1 MLESRPM
8 KKRRLFV
15 PLLAST
21 ILVSATLA
29 AGQAAAPLI
38 IEITAEPN
46 HHLLF
51 ENQYVRVF
59 KIDLAPHAA
68 MLLHHHR
75 HDYIFVVLGASS
87 IENDIVGQ
95 APFLR
100 KFQEGES
107 VFVPGPFAH
116 TATNLSDKPFQ
127 VIAVEIMKT
136 DPAQLSHEWD
146 EDRGLHILNG
156 GTLDIL
162 FVKDGVR
169 AADLQLNPG
178 GIVPKHHH
186 DGPHVVIA
194 ITDLN
199 LRSDIEGKG
208 AINVQ
213 LKAGEAAWA
222 KGDVTH
228 TVTNAGSQNARL
240 ITLEFP

>member
-1 MLESRPM
+1 MLEFRPM
-8 KKRRLFV
+8 NHRRVLF
-15 PLLAST
+15 P
-21 ILVSATLA
+21 ILVFAILA
-29 AGQAAAPLI
+29 AAQATAPI

-51 ENQYVRVF
+51 ENPYVRAF

-75 HDYIFVVLGASS
+75 HDYIFVVLGPSS

-95 APFLR
+95 APLLR
-100 KFQEGES
+100 KFQEGET
-107 VFVPGPFAH
+107 VFVPGNFAH
-116 TATNLSDKPFQ
+116 TAKNLSDKPFQ
-127 VIAVEIMKT
+127 VIAVELMKT
-136 DPAQLSHEWD
+136 DPAQLSHKWD
-146 EDRGLHILNG
+146 EERGLHILNG
-156 GTLDIL
+156 GILDFL

-178 GIVPKHHH
+178 GVVPKHHH
-186 DGPHVVIA
+186 NGPHVVIA

-199 LRSDIEGKG
+199 LRTDIQGKG
-208 AINVQ
+208 SATVQ
-213 LKAGEAAWA
+213 MKAGEAAWV

-228 TVTNAGSQNARL
+228 SVTNVGSQTARL

>member
-1 MLESRPM
+1 M
-8 KKRRLFV
+8 KQPRILAPLFAV
-15 PLLAST
+15 AILAS
-21 ILVSATLA
+21 ATTA
-29 AGQAAAPLI
+29 AGQVADSSI
-38 IEITAEPN
+38 IEITAEPS

-51 ENQYVRVF
+51 ENPYVRVF

-68 MLLHHHR
+68 MVVHHHR
-75 HDYIFVVLGASS
+75 HDYIFVVLGPSS

-100 KFQEGES
+100 KFQEGET

-116 TATNLSDKPFQ
+116 TAKNLLDKPFQ

-136 DPAQLSHEWD
+136 DPAQLSHKWD
-146 EDRGLHILNG
+146 EERGLHILNG
-156 GTLDIL
+156 GTQDVLY
-162 FVKDGVR
+162 VKDGVR

-178 GIVPKHHH
+178 GVLPRHHH
-186 DGPHVVIA
+186 NGPHVVIA

-199 LRSDIEGKG
+199 LRSDIEGKD
-208 AINVQ
+208 ATNVQ

-228 TVTNAGSQNARL
+228 TVTNVGSQNARL

>member
-1 MLESRPM
+1 M
-8 KKRRLFV
+8 KYRWFFFF
-15 PLLAST
+15 LLAFA
-21 ILVSATLA
+21 VLA
-29 AGQAAAPLI
+29 AAQAAAPI
-38 IEITAEPN
+38 IEITAEPS

-51 ENQYVRVF
+51 GNPYVRAF

-75 HDYIFVVLGASS
+75 HDYIFVVLGPSS

-100 KFQEGES
+100 KFQEGET

-116 TATNLSDKPFQ
+116 TAKNLSDKPFQ
-127 VIAVEIMKT
+127 VIAVEIMEA
-136 DPAQLSHEWD
+136 DPAQLSHKWD

-156 GTLDIL
+156 GTQDIL

-169 AADLQLNPG
+169 AADVQLNPG
-178 GIVPKHHH
+178 GVLPRHHH
-186 DGPHVVIA
+186 NGPHVVIA

-208 AINVQ
+208 ATNVQ

-228 TVTNAGSQNARL
+228 TVTNVGSQNARL

>member
-1 MLESRPM
+1 M
-8 KKRRLFV
+8 KYRGFFL
-15 PLLAST
+15 PLLA
-21 ILVSATLA
+21 LAVLA
-29 AGQAAAPLI
+29 AAQPAAPI
-38 IEITAEPN
+38 IEITAEPS

-51 ENQYVRVF
+51 ENPYVRAF

-75 HDYIFVVLGASS
+75 HDYIFVVLGPSS

-100 KFQEGES
+100 KFQEGET

-116 TATNLSDKPFQ
+116 KAKNLSDKPFQ
-127 VIAVEIMKT
+127 VIAVEIIKT
-136 DPAQLSHEWD
+136 DPAQLSHKWD

-156 GTLDIL
+156 GTRDIL

-169 AADLQLNPG
+169 AADVQLNPG
-178 GIVPKHHH
+178 GVVPKHHH
-186 DGPHVVIA
+186 NGPHLVVA

-199 LRSDIEGKG
+199 LRSDVEGKG
-208 AINVQ
+208 AIRVQ
-213 LKAGEAAWA
+213 LKTGEAAWA
-222 KGDVTH
+222 RGDVTH
-228 TVTNAGSQNARL
+228 TVTNVGSQNARL

>member
-1 MLESRPM
+1 M
-8 KKRRLFV
+8 KHRWLCLL
-15 PLLAST
+15 LLA
-21 ILVSATLA
+21 LAVLA
-29 AGQAAAPLI
+29 AAQAAAPI
-38 IEITAEPN
+38 IEITAEPS

-51 ENQYVRVF
+51 ENPYVRVF

-68 MLLHHHR
+68 MVLHHHR
-75 HDYIFVVLGASS
+75 HDYIFVVLGPSS

-100 KFQEGES
+100 KFQEGET

-116 TATNLSDKPFQ
+116 TAKNLSDKPFQ

-136 DPAQLSHEWD
+136 DPDQLSHKWD

-169 AADLQLNPG
+169 AADLQLNSG

-186 DGPHVVIA
+186 NGPHVVVA

-208 AINVQ
+208 TTNVQ

>member
-8 KKRRLFV
+8 KHRWLFL
-15 PLLAST
+15 PLLAFA
-21 ILVSATLA
+21 VLA
-29 AGQAAAPLI
+29 AAQATAPI
-38 IEITAEPN
+38 IEITAEPS
-46 HHLLF
+46 HHQLF
-51 ENQYVRVF
+51 ENQYARAF

-75 HDYIFVVLGASS
+75 HDYIFVVLSPSS

-100 KFQEGES
+100 KFQEGET

-116 TATNLSDKPFQ
+116 TAKNLQDKPFQ

-136 DPAQLSHEWD
+136 DPAQLSHKWD
-146 EDRGLHILNG
+146 EERGLHILNG
-156 GTLDIL
+156 GTLDFL

-169 AADLQLNPG
+169 AADVQLNPG
-178 GIVPKHHH
+178 GVVPKHHH
-186 DGPHVVIA
+186 NGPHVVVA

-199 LRSDIEGKG
+199 LRTDIEGG
-208 AINVQ
+208 GTTNVQ
-213 LKAGEAAWA
+213 LKAGDAVWV
-222 KGDVTH
+222 KGGVTH
-228 TVTNAGSQNARL
+228 TVTNIGSQNARL

>member
-8 KKRRLFV
+8 KHRWLCLL
-15 PLLAST
+15 LLA
-21 ILVSATLA
+21 LAVLA
-29 AGQAAAPLI
+29 AAQAAAPI
-38 IEITAEPN
+38 IEITAEPS

-51 ENQYVRVF
+51 ENPYVRVF

-68 MLLHHHR
+68 MVLHHHR
-75 HDYIFVVLGASS
+75 HDYIFVVLGPSS

-100 KFQEGES
+100 KFQEGET

-116 TATNLSDKPFQ
+116 TAKNLSDKPFQ

-136 DPAQLSHEWD
+136 DPDQLSHKWD

-169 AADLQLNPG
+169 AADLQLNSG

-186 DGPHVVIA
+186 NGPHVVVA

-208 AINVQ
+208 TTNVQ

>member
-1 MLESRPM
+1 M
-8 KKRRLFV
+8 
-15 PLLAST
+15 
-21 ILVSATLA
+21 A
-29 AGQAAAPLI
+29 AGQATAPSI

-68 MLLHHHR
+68 MVLHHHR
-75 HDYIFVVLGASS
+75 HDYIFVVLGPSS

-100 KFQEGES
+100 KFQEGET

-116 TATNLSDKPFQ
+116 TAKNLSDKPFQ

-136 DPAQLSHEWD
+136 DQAQLSHKWD
-146 EDRGLHILNG
+146 EDRGLHILSG
-156 GTLDIL
+156 GTQDIL

-169 AADLQLNPG
+169 AADVQLNPG
-178 GIVPKHHH
+178 GVVPKHHH
-186 DGPHVVIA
+186 NGPHVVIA

-199 LRSDIEGKG
+199 LRTEVEGG
-208 AINVQ
+208 GTTNVQ
-213 LKAGEAAWA
+213 LKAGDAAWA

-228 TVTNAGSQNARL
+228 TVTNVGSQNARL

>member
-1 MLESRPM
+1 M
-8 KKRRLFV
+8 
-15 PLLAST
+15 
-21 ILVSATLA
+21 A
-29 AGQAAAPLI
+29 AGQAAAPPI

-59 KIDLAPHAA
+59 RIDLAPHAA

-75 HDYIFVVLGASS
+75 HDYIFAVLGPSS

-100 KFQEGES
+100 KFQEGET

-116 TATNLSDKPFQ
+116 TAKNLSDKPFQ

-136 DPAQLSHEWD
+136 DQAQLTHKWD

-156 GTLDIL
+156 GTQDIL

-169 AADLQLNPG
+169 ASDVQLNPG
-178 GIVPKHHH
+178 GLVPKHHH

-208 AINVQ
+208 PISVQ
-213 LKAGEAAWA
+213 LKAGDAAWA

-228 TVTNAGSQNARL
+228 TVTNVGSQNARL